1 MEPAQ
6 YNTSPGWTEYG
17 LYEYLLVVN
26 PDAAVQDKVLA
37 QKQEFDDEY
46 RISVPSGQLTG
57 RPAVRSG
64 SHIIVAS
71 FLAREAMEETLLR
84 WIQRI
89 CDQQSPFLV
98 TLNNY
103 SGFPPHTI
111 YLRIQ
116 DPLPFMHLA
125 QKLKAVDDL
134 VRSSSCP
141 PVRVIARPHLSIA
154 RRLPEPVYTKAMF
167 SYSQKTF
174 HESFMVNELRL
185 LRRSHQFDDCKTIN
199 VFPFARG
206 AQPWSEVA

>member
-1 MEPAQ
+1 MEPATK
-6 YNTSPGWTEYG
+6 NRHDSWTEHG

-37 QKQEFDDEY
+37 QKQEFYEEY
-46 RISVPSGQLTG
+46 HEKAAL
-57 RPAVRSG
+57 RSG

-71 FLAREAMEETLLR
+71 FLAREAMEDTLIR

-89 CDQQSPFLV
+89 CDQQPPFLV

-111 YLRIQ
+111 YLRVQ
-116 DPLPFMHLA
+116 DPLPFLQLT
-125 QKLKAVDDL
+125 QKLKAVDEL

-141 PVRVIARPHLSIA
+141 PVRLIAKPHLSIA
-154 RRLPEPVYTKAMF
+154 PRLPEPVYTRAMF

-174 HESFMVNELRL
+174 HETFMVNDMRL
-185 LRRSHQFDDCKTIN
+185 LRRAHQFDHCKTIN
-199 VFPFARG
+199 VFPFAPG
-206 AQPWSEVA
+206 GQPWSEVA

>member
-1 MEPAQ
+1 MEPAKNNVHQ
-6 YNTSPGWTEYG
+6 SWAEYG

-26 PDAAVQDKVLA
+26 PDAEVHDKVLT
-37 QKQEFDDEY
+37 QKQEFYDEY
-46 RISVPSGQLTG
+46 HEKAAIKT
-57 RPAVRSG
+57 G
-64 SHIIVAS
+64 SHIMVAS
-71 FLAREAMEETLLR
+71 FLAREAMESTLIR

-89 CDQQSPFLV
+89 CDQQQPFKV

-111 YLRIQ
+111 FLRVQ
-116 DPLPFMHLA
+116 DPIPFLHLA

-141 PVRVIARPHLSIA
+141 PVRLIAKPHLSIA

-174 HESFMVNELRL
+174 HESFMVNDLRL
-185 LRRSHQFDDCKTIN
+185 LRRAHQFDNCKTIN
-199 VFPFARG
+199 IFPFAPA

>member
-1 MEPAQ
+1 MEPAKN
-6 YNTSPGWTEYG
+6 NTSQSWTEYG

-26 PDAAVQDKVLA
+26 PDAAVHDKVLA
-37 QKQEFDDEY
+37 QKQEFYDEY
-46 RISVPSGQLTG
+46 REKAAIKTG
-57 RPAVRSG
+57 P
-64 SHIIVAS
+64 HIIVAS
-71 FLAREAMEETLLR
+71 FLAREAMEETLIR

-89 CDQQSPFLV
+89 CDQQPPFTV

-111 YLRIQ
+111 YLRVQ
-116 DPLPFMHLA
+116 DPLPFLHLA

-141 PVRVIARPHLSIA
+141 PVRLIAKPHLSIA

-174 HESFMVNELRL
+174 HESFLVNDLRL
-185 LRRSHQFDDCKTIN
+185 LRRAHQFDDCKMIN

-206 AQPWSEVA
+206 NQPWSEVA